1 MILTITLNPSM
12 DYVYH
17 TETFHLG
24 EHNRM
29 KNPTKM
35 PGGKGINCA
44 RALSATTSSVLA
56 FTLLG
61 GENGKLINNFLAKET
76 FTLDILEI
84 DGESR
89 NAITIMHDNSRQTE
103 IVEDG
108 PEIDSDMKD
117 EIFKKIKDLL
127 VTNKDINI
135 VTINGSVNSQDGFLY
150 NDLLEYIIEAVDREL
165 TILMDLSKDSL
176 INIYNSDTV
185 VPNFI
190 KPNEKEFGE
199 LIGKKVD
206 SKDEILTHLK
216 ELETR
221 IPYVL
226 VSCGSSGAL
235 AKFNGNIYDV
245 KIPSI
250 EVVNPTGSGDSTVAG
265 IAYAIDNKMTEPD
278 IIKMGMAFGMANTAE
293 DGVGVIDFN
302 KVQDFFEKVE
312 ITQI

>member
-29 KNPTKM
+29 QNPTKM

-44 RALSATTSSVLA
+44 RALSTTTSSVLA
-56 FTLLG
+56 FTVLG
-61 GENGKLINNFLAKET
+61 GENGKLIHNFLAKES

-89 NAITIMHDNSRQTE
+89 NAITIMHDNNSHTE
-103 IVEDG
+103 IVENG
-108 PEIDSDMKD
+108 PVIDNDMKV
-117 EIFKKIKDLL
+117 EIFKRIKDLL
-127 VTNKDINI
+127 VSNKDIDI
-135 VTINGSVNSQDGFLY
+135 VTINGSVNTEDEFFY
-150 NDLLEYIIEAVDREL
+150 NDLLEHITESVDREL
-165 TILMDLSKDSL
+165 TILMDLSKNSL
-176 INIYNSDTV
+176 INIYNSETI
-185 VPNFI
+185 VPDFI

-206 SKDEILTHLK
+206 NKEEILTHLK

-226 VSCGSSGAL
+226 VSSGSTGAL

-250 EVVNPTGSGDSTVAG
+250 TVVNPTGSGDSTVAG
-265 IAYAIDNKMTEPD
+265 IAYAIDNNMSEPD
-278 IIKMGMAFGMANTAE
+278 IIKMGMAFGIANAAE
-293 DGVGVIDFN
+293 DGVGIIDI
-302 KVQDFFEKVE
+302 KKAQDFFEKVE
-312 ITQI
+312 IKQI